1 MIRLIASNSAILLK
15 VLILFF
21 APIKGIIILVA
32 LSTILD
38 TAFGIWKASK
48 LKEKVN
54 SKTFRHGFVPKL
66 FSYVGAIMLVYAS
79 DFFII
84 NYLTKE
90 VISVDYLAT
99 KVIALMLISIEVKSM
114 DESFEKVKGYS
125 FISKI
130 IKLIIK
136 AKDVKKKITE

>member
-32 LSTILD
+32 FSTILD

-90 VISVDYLAT
+90 VISVDYLST

-125 FISKI
+125 FITKI
-130 IKLIIK
+130 VKLIIQ
-136 AKDVKKKITE
+136 AKNVKKKITE

>member
-1 MIRLIASNSAILLK
+1 MIKIIASNLTTLLK
-15 VLILFF
+15 VLLVFF

-38 TAFGIWKASK
+38 TAFGVWKASK
-48 LKEKVN
+48 LKENVN

-66 FSYVGAIMLVYAS
+66 MSYIGAIMLVYAS

-114 DESFEKVKGYS
+114 DESFQKVKGYS
-125 FISKI
+125 FIGKI
-130 IKLIIK
+130 VKLIIQ
-136 AKDVKKKITE
+136 AKDVKKKLAE

>member
-1 MIRLIASNSAILLK
+1 MIRVIASNITILLK
-15 VLILFF
+15 VLLVFF

-38 TAFGIWKASK
+38 TAFGVWKASQ
-48 LKEKVN
+48 LKENVN

-66 FSYVGAIMLVYAS
+66 VSYVGAIMLVYAS

-114 DESFEKVKGYS
+114 DESFQKVKGYS

-130 IKLIIK
+130 VKLIIK
-136 AKDVKKKITE
+136 AKDVKKKLAE

>member
-1 MIRLIASNSAILLK
+1 MKVIASNFTILFK
-15 VLILFF
+15 VLLVFF

-38 TAFGIWKASK
+38 TAFGVWKASK

-54 SKTFRHGFVPKL
+54 LKTFRHGFVPKL
-66 FSYVGAIMLVYAS
+66 MSYVGAIMLVYAS

-90 VISVDYLAT
+90 VVSVDYLAT
-99 KVIALMLISIEVKSM
+99 KLIALMLISIEVKSM
-114 DESFEKVKGYS
+114 DESFQKVKGYS
-125 FISKI
+125 FINKI
-130 IKLIIK
+130 VKLIIK
-136 AKDVKKKITE
+136 AKDVKKKLAE

>member
-1 MIRLIASNSAILLK
+1 MIRLIASNTAILLK
-15 VLILFF
+15 VLLVFF

-38 TAFGIWKASK
+38 TAFGVWKASK
-48 LKEKVN
+48 LKENVN
-54 SKTFRHGFVPKL
+54 RKTFRHGFVPKL
-66 FSYVGAIMLVYAS
+66 MSYIGAIMLVYAS

-99 KVIALMLISIEVKSM
+99 KVIALMLISIDVKSM
-114 DESFEKVKGYS
+114 DESFQKVKGYS
-125 FISKI
+125 FIGKI
-130 IKLIIK
+130 VKLIIQ
-136 AKDVKKKITE
+136 AKDVKKKLAE

>member
-1 MIRLIASNSAILLK
+1 MIKVIASNFTILFK
-15 VLILFF
+15 VLLVFF

-38 TAFGIWKASK
+38 TAFGVWKASK
-48 LKEKVN
+48 LKENVN

-66 FSYVGAIMLVYAS
+66 MSYVGAIMLVYAS

-114 DESFEKVKGYS
+114 DESFQKVKGYS
-125 FISKI
+125 FINKI
-130 IKLIIK
+130 IKLIIQ
-136 AKDVKKKITE
+136 AKDVKKKIAE

>member
-1 MIRLIASNSAILLK
+1 MKKIIVANFTTLLK
-15 VLILFF
+15 SLFLFF

-32 LSTILD
+32 LSTIID
-38 TAFGIWKASK
+38 TCFGIWKAKK
-48 LKEKVN
+48 LKESVT

-66 FSYVGAIMLVYAS
+66 MSYVGAIMLVYAS

-99 KVIALMLISIEVKSM
+99 KLIALMLISIEVKSM
-114 DESFEKVKGYS
+114 DESFQKVKGYS
-125 FISKI
+125 FINKI
-130 IKLIIK
+130 VKLIIK
-136 AKDVKKKITE
+136 AKDVKKKLAE

>member
-1 MIRLIASNSAILLK
+1 MIRLIASNTAILLK
-15 VLILFF
+15 VLLIFF

-38 TAFGIWKASK
+38 TAFGVWKASK
-48 LKEKVN
+48 LKENVN

-66 FSYVGAIMLVYAS
+66 MSYVGAIMLVYAS

-90 VISVDYLAT
+90 VISVEYLAT

-130 IKLIIK
+130 VKLILK
-136 AKDVKKKITE
+136 AKDVKKKLTE

>member
-1 MIRLIASNSAILLK
+1 MVTNPAILLK

-38 TAFGIWKASK
+38 TAFGVWKASK

-125 FISKI
+125 FITKI
-130 IKLIIK
+130 VKLIIQ
-136 AKDVKKKITE
+136 AKNVKKKITE

>member
-1 MIRLIASNSAILLK
+1 MYKLIATNITTLLK
-15 VLILFF
+15 VLLVFF

-38 TAFGIWKASK
+38 TAFGVWKASK
-48 LKEKVN
+48 LKENVN

-66 FSYVGAIMLVYAS
+66 MSYVGAIMLVYAS

-114 DESFEKVKGYS
+114 DESFQKVKGYS

-130 IKLIIK
+130 VKLIIQ
-136 AKDVKKKITE
+136 AKDVKKKLAE

>member
-1 MIRLIASNSAILLK
+1 MIKLIATNITTLLK
-15 VLILFF
+15 VLLVFF

-38 TAFGIWKASK
+38 TAFGVWKASK
-48 LKEKVN
+48 LKENVN

-66 FSYVGAIMLVYAS
+66 MSYVGAIMLVYAS

-114 DESFEKVKGYS
+114 DESFQKVKGYS

-130 IKLIIK
+130 VKLIIQ
-136 AKDVKKKITE
+136 AKDVKKKLAE